1 MGPWRQDGL
10 ERMIDLYSWATPN
23 GHKAHIMLEETGLPY
38 RLHKVDIGKGEQ
50 FRPEFLAINPNNKI
64 PAIVDQD
71 GPGGKPITLFESG
84 AILIYLAEKTGKFLP
99 ADKRRRYDVLQWLMF
114 QMGSI
119 GPMYGQAWHFR
130 SVAPERIPYAVDR
143 YTNEVTRLLRVME
156 QRLKESAYLG
166 DREFSIADI
175 AAWPWV
181 KGSEKYGQDMRDF
194 PNVTR
199 WIAIIAE
206 RPAVQRGLNALMKAA

>member
-1 MGPWRQDGL
+1 
-10 ERMIDLYSWATPN
+10 MIDLYSWATPN

-71 GPGGKPITLFESG
+71 GPNGKPITLFESG
-84 AILIYLAEKTGKFLP
+84 AILIYLAEKSGKFLP
-99 ADKRRRYDVLQWLMF
+99 TDKRRRYDVLQWLMF

-166 DREFSIADI
+166 DKEFSIADI
-175 AAWPWV
+175 ASWPWV

-194 PNVTR
+194 PNVVR
-199 WIAIIAE
+199 WIGAIAE
-206 RPAVQRGLNALMKAA
+206 RPAVQRGLNALLKAA

>member
-1 MGPWRQDGL
+1 
-10 ERMIDLYSWATPN
+10 MIDLYSWATPN

-50 FRPEFLAINPNNKI
+50 FRPEFLKINPNNKI

-71 GPGGKPITLFESG
+71 GPNGKPITLFESG

-156 QRLKESAYLG
+156 QRLKESPYLG
-166 DREFSIADI
+166 DKEFSIADI

-194 PNVTR
+194 PTVVR
-199 WIAIIAE
+199 WIGTIAE
-206 RPAVQRGLNALMKAA
+206 RPAVQRGLNALLKAA

>member
-1 MGPWRQDGL
+1 
-10 ERMIDLYSWATPN
+10 
-23 GHKAHIMLEETGLPY
+23 MLEETGIPY
-38 RLHKVDIGKGEQ
+38 RLHKVDISKGEQ

-84 AILIYLAEKTGKFLP
+84 AILIYLAEKSGKLLP
-99 ADKRRRYDVLQWLMF
+99 IDRRRRYEVLQWLMF
-114 QMGSI
+114 QMASI

-130 SVAPERIPYAVDR
+130 SVAPERIPYAVER

-156 QRLKESAYLG
+156 QRLKENPYLG

-194 PNVTR
+194 PSVVR
-199 WIAIIAE
+199 WIGTVAE
-206 RPAVQRGLNALMKAA
+206 RPAVQRGLNMLMKTA

>member
-1 MGPWRQDGL
+1 
-10 ERMIDLYSWATPN
+10 
-23 GHKAHIMLEETGLPY
+23 
-38 RLHKVDIGKGEQ
+38 
-50 FRPEFLAINPNNKI
+50 
-64 PAIVDQD
+64 
-71 GPGGKPITLFESG
+71 
-84 AILIYLAEKTGKFLP
+84 
-99 ADKRRRYDVLQWLMF
+99 MF
-114 QMGSI
+114 QMASI

-166 DREFSIADI
+166 DKEYSIADI

-194 PNVTR
+194 PHVAR
-199 WIAIIAE
+199 WIATIAE
-206 RPAVQRGLNALMKAA
+206 RPAVQRGLNALLKAA

>member
-1 MGPWRQDGL
+1 
-10 ERMIDLYSWATPN
+10 
-23 GHKAHIMLEETGLPY
+23 MLEETGIPY
-38 RLHKVDIGKGEQ
+38 RLHKVDVSKGEQ

-84 AILIYLAEKTGKFLP
+84 AILIYLAEKSRKLLP
-99 ADKRRRYDVLQWLMF
+99 IDQRRRYEVLQWLMF
-114 QMGSI
+114 QMASI

-130 SVAPERIPYAVDR
+130 SVAPERIPYAVER

-156 QRLKESAYLG
+156 QRLKENAYLG

-194 PNVTR
+194 PSVVR
-199 WIAIIAE
+199 WTGAIAE
-206 RPAVQRGLNALMKAA
+206 RPAVQRGLNMLMKAA

>member
-1 MGPWRQDGL
+1 MGQ
-10 ERMIDLYSWATPN
+10 MIDLYSWATPN
-23 GHKAHIMLEETGLPY
+23 GHKAHIMLEETGLSY
-38 RLHKVDIGKGEQ
+38 RLHKVDISKGEQ

-71 GPGGKPITLFESG
+71 GTGGKPITLFESG
-84 AILIYLAEKTGKFLP
+84 AILIYLAEKSGKLLP
-99 ADKRRRYDVLQWLMF
+99 IDQRRRYEVLQWLMF
-114 QMGSI
+114 QMASI

-130 SVAPERIPYAVDR
+130 SVAPERIPYAVER

-156 QRLKESAYLG
+156 QRLKENAYLG
-166 DREFSIADI
+166 DKEFSIADI

-194 PNVTR
+194 PSVVR
-199 WIAIIAE
+199 WIGTVAE
-206 RPAVQRGLNALMKAA
+206 RPAVQRGLNVLMKAA

>member
-1 MGPWRQDGL
+1 
-10 ERMIDLYSWATPN
+10 MIDLYSWATPN
-23 GHKAHIMLEETGLPY
+23 GHKAHIMLEETGLPF

-50 FRPEFLAINPNNKI
+50 FRPEFLAINPNSKI

-71 GPGGKPITLFESG
+71 GPGGRPLTLFESG

-156 QRLKESAYLG
+156 QRLKESPYLG
-166 DREFSIADI
+166 DKEFSIADI

-199 WIAIIAE
+199 WIGTIAE
-206 RPAVQRGLNALMKAA
+206 RPAVQRGLNALLKAA

>member
-1 MGPWRQDGL
+1 
-10 ERMIDLYSWATPN
+10 MIDLYSWATPN

-50 FRPEFLAINPNNKI
+50 FRPEYLAINPNNKI

-130 SVAPERIPYAVDR
+130 SVAPERIPYAVER

-156 QRLKESAYLG
+156 QRLKESPYLG
-166 DREFSIADI
+166 DKEFSIADI

-199 WIAIIAE
+199 WIATIAE
-206 RPAVQRGLNALMKAA
+206 RPAVQRGLNALLKAA

>member
-1 MGPWRQDGL
+1 
-10 ERMIDLYSWATPN
+10 MIDLYSWATPN

-50 FRPEFLAINPNNKI
+50 FRPEFLAVNPNSKI

-71 GPGGKPITLFESG
+71 GSGGKSITLFESG

-99 ADKRRRYDVLQWLMF
+99 TDKRRRYDVLQWLMF

-130 SVAPERIPYAVDR
+130 SVAPERIPYAVER
-143 YTNEVTRLLRVME
+143 YTNEVTRLLKVME
-156 QRLKESAYLG
+156 QRLKESAYIG
-166 DREFSIADI
+166 DKEFSIADI

-194 PNVTR
+194 PNVAR
-199 WIAIIAE
+199 WIGTIAE
-206 RPAVQRGLNALMKAA
+206 RPAVQRGLNALLKAA

>member
-1 MGPWRQDGL
+1 
-10 ERMIDLYSWATPN
+10 MIDLYSWATPN

-156 QRLKESAYLG
+156 QRFKESPYLG
-166 DREFSIADI
+166 DKEFSIADI

-199 WIAIIAE
+199 WIATIAE
-206 RPAVQRGLNALMKAA
+206 RPAVQRGLNALLKAA

>member
-1 MGPWRQDGL
+1 
-10 ERMIDLYSWATPN
+10 MIDLYSWATPN

-50 FRPEFLAINPNNKI
+50 LRPEYLAINPNGKI
-64 PAIVDQD
+64 PAIIDND
-71 GPGGKPITLFESG
+71 GPGRGPITLFESG

-99 ADKRRRYDVLQWLMF
+99 IDKRRRYDVLQWLMF
-114 QMGSI
+114 QMASI

-130 SVAPERIPYAVDR
+130 SVAPERIPYAVNR

-156 QRLKESAYLG
+156 LRLRESAYLG
-166 DREFSIADI
+166 DSEYSIADI

-194 PNVTR
+194 PHVAR
-199 WIAIIAE
+199 WIATIAE
-206 RPAVQRGLNALMKAA
+206 RPAVQRGLNALSKAA

>member
-1 MGPWRQDGL
+1 
-10 ERMIDLYSWATPN
+10 MIDLYSWATPN
-23 GHKAHIMLEETGLPY
+23 GHKIHIMLAETGLPY
-38 RLHKVDIGKGEQ
+38 RLHKIDLGKGEHS
-50 FRPEFLAINPNNKI
+50 RPEYLAINPNGKI
-64 PAIVDQD
+64 PAIIDGD
-71 GPGGKPITLFESG
+71 GPDGDGQGGRPITVFESG
-84 AILIYLAEKTGKFLP
+84 AILIYLAEKSGKFLP
-99 ADKRRRYDVLQWLMF
+99 ASPRRRYDVLQWLMF
-114 QMGSI
+114 QMASV

-130 SVAPERIPYAVDR
+130 SVAPERIPYAIER

-166 DREFSIADI
+166 DAEYSIADI

-199 WIAIIAE
+199 WIGAIAA
-206 RPAVQRGLNALMKAA
+206 RPAVQRGLNAMNAA

>member
-1 MGPWRQDGL
+1 
-10 ERMIDLYSWATPN
+10 MIDLYSWATPN
-23 GHKAHIMLEETGLPY
+23 GHKAHIMLEETGLPF

-50 FRPEFLAINPNNKI
+50 FRPEFLAINPNSKI

-71 GPGGKPITLFESG
+71 GPGGKPLTLFESG

-166 DREFSIADI
+166 DKEFSIADI

-199 WIAIIAE
+199 WIGTIAE
-206 RPAVQRGLNALMKAA
+206 RPAVQRGLNALLKAA

>member
-1 MGPWRQDGL
+1 
-10 ERMIDLYSWATPN
+10 MIDLYSWATPN

-50 FRPEFLAINPNNKI
+50 FRPDFLAINPNSKI

-130 SVAPERIPYAVDR
+130 SVAPERIPYAVER

-156 QRLKESAYLG
+156 HRLKESAYIG
-166 DREFSIADI
+166 DKEFSIADI

-194 PNVTR
+194 PNVVR
-199 WIAIIAE
+199 WIGTIAE
-206 RPAVQRGLNALMKAA
+206 RPAVQRGLNALLKAA

>member
-1 MGPWRQDGL
+1 
-10 ERMIDLYSWATPN
+10 MIDLYSWATPN

-50 FRPEFLAINPNNKI
+50 FRPEFLAINPNSKI

-71 GPGGKPITLFESG
+71 GPGGKPLTLFESG

-99 ADKRRRYDVLQWLMF
+99 TDKRRRYDVLQWLMF

-166 DREFSIADI
+166 DKEFSIADI

-199 WIAIIAE
+199 WIGTIAE
-206 RPAVQRGLNALMKAA
+206 RPAVQRGLNALLKAA

>member
-1 MGPWRQDGL
+1 
-10 ERMIDLYSWATPN
+10 MIDLYSWATPN

-71 GPGGKPITLFESG
+71 GPNGKPITLFESG
-84 AILIYLAEKTGKFLP
+84 AILIYLAEKSGKFLP
-99 ADKRRRYDVLQWLMF
+99 TDKRRRYDVLQWLMF

-166 DREFSIADI
+166 DKEFSIADI
-175 AAWPWV
+175 ASWPWV

-194 PNVTR
+194 PNVVR
-199 WIAIIAE
+199 WIGTIAE
-206 RPAVQRGLNALMKAA
+206 RPAVQRGLNALLKAA

>member
-1 MGPWRQDGL
+1 
-10 ERMIDLYSWATPN
+10 MIDLYSWATPN
-23 GHKAHIMLEETGLPY
+23 GHKIHIMLEETGLPY
-38 RLHKVDIGKGEQ
+38 RLHKVDIGKGDQ
-50 FRPEFLAINPNNKI
+50 FRPEFLALNPNGKI

-71 GPGGKPITLFESG
+71 ASDGEPINLFESG
-84 AILIYLAEKTGKFLP
+84 AILIYLAEKTGQFLP

-114 QMGSI
+114 QMASI

-156 QRLKESAYLG
+156 ARLKESAYLG
-166 DREFSIADI
+166 DSEYSIADI

-181 KGSEKYGQDMRDF
+181 KGSEKYGQNMGDF
-194 PNVTR
+194 PLVSR
-199 WIAIIAE
+199 WIAAIAA
-206 RPAVQRGLNALMKAA
+206 RPAVQRGLNVMAKAA

>member
-1 MGPWRQDGL
+1 
-10 ERMIDLYSWATPN
+10 MIDLYSWATPN

-50 FRPEFLAINPNNKI
+50 FRPEFLAINPNSKI

-71 GPGGKPITLFESG
+71 GPDGRPLTLFESG
-84 AILIYLAEKTGKFLP
+84 AILIYLAEKSGKFLP
-99 ADKRRRYDVLQWLMF
+99 SDKRRRYDVLQWLMF
-114 QMGSI
+114 QMASI

-166 DREFSIADI
+166 DKEYSIADI

-194 PNVTR
+194 PHVAR
-199 WIAIIAE
+199 WIATIAE
-206 RPAVQRGLNALMKAA
+206 RPAVQRGLNALLKAA

>member
-1 MGPWRQDGL
+1 
-10 ERMIDLYSWATPN
+10 MIDLYSWATPN

-50 FRPEFLAINPNNKI
+50 LRPEYLAINPNGKI
-64 PAIVDQD
+64 PAIIDND
-71 GPGGKPITLFESG
+71 GPDGRPLTLFESG

-99 ADKRRRYDVLQWLMF
+99 SDKRRRYDVLQWLMF
-114 QMGSI
+114 QMASV

-166 DREFSIADI
+166 DQEYSIADI

-194 PNVTR
+194 PHVAR
-199 WIAIIAE
+199 WIATIAE
-206 RPAVQRGLNALMKAA
+206 RPAVQRGLNVLSKAA